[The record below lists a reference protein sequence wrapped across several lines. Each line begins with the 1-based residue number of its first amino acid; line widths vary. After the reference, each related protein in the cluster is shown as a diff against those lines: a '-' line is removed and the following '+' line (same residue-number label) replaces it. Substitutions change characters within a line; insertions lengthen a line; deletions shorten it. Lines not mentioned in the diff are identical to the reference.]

1 MECRSIEFTIQ
12 SAKDLKDVNL
22 ISKMDVY
29 AIASIKGDP
38 YNTKQK
44 HKTPVDKD
52 SGPNPKWNHH
62 VSFTVDEPS
71 IQQNRLTVK
80 FDIFSDRS
88 LGDREIGEVNVPI
101 KELFDE
107 FRDSK
112 GEKTVSYAVRT
123 SGGKSKGT
131 LTFSYKFGEKFSAPE
146 KANKLDQM
154 AGAAPPPMMAYPA
167 GVAGSSGG
175 SGYPHHQP
183 QPHGAYPGQPQAGYP
198 YPNPGQ
204 GGYPPQQAYGGY
216 PPQQPGYGYPP
227 PQQQGYG
234 GYPPQ
239 QQGYGGY
246 PPQHQQGYGGYP
258 PVMGAQKPHKGG
270 GSGGKM
276 ALGVGAG
283 LLGGLLVGDMISD
296 VGDMGGGFDDG
307 GGFDF

>member
-1 MECRSIEFTIQ
+1 MECRPIEITIQ
-12 SAKDLKDVNL
+12 SAKDLKNVNL

-29 AIASIKGDP
+29 AVASIKGDP
-38 YNTKQK
+38 YNSKQK

-71 IQQNRLTVK
+71 LQQNRLTVK
-80 FDIFSDRS
+80 FELVSDRS

-101 KELFDE
+101 KELFDY
-107 FRDSK
+107 SK
-112 GEKTVSYAVRT
+112 AEKTVSYAVRT

-146 KANKLDQM
+146 KAKKSDHHAQ
-154 AGAAPPPMMAYPA
+154 PPMMAYPA
-167 GVAGSSGG
+167 GAAGSSGG
-175 SGYPHHQP
+175 AGYPYQP
-183 QPHGAYPGQPQAGYP
+183 PPQGAYPGPPPQAGYP
-198 YPNPGQ
+198 YQYPPPGQ

-216 PPQQPGYGYPP
+216 PPQQA
-227 PQQQGYG
+227 YG

-246 PPQHQQGYGGYP
+246 PPQQQHGYGGYP
-258 PVMGAQKPHKGG
+258 PMMAAQKPHKSG

-276 ALGVGAG
+276 AMGVGAG

-307 GGFDF
+307 FDF